1 MIRTRS
7 ELGWASLDISAVN
20 PDHEG
25 VYTLHI
31 SNTEGEAASSASIK
45 VAGIG
50 DILRDTQHEESWR
63 RIQEIEAPK
72 EPSPGKGIL
81 KFRETN

>member
-1 MIRTRS
+1 MGASQLIRTRF
-7 ELGWASLDISAVN
+7 ELGWACLDILAVN

-25 VYTLHI
+25 VYTLRI
-31 SNTEGEAASSASIK
+31 INLEGEAASSATVK

-50 DILRDTQHEESWR
+50 DILGDTFHESSWQ

-72 EPSPGKGIL
+72 EPSPGNNFK
-81 KFRETN
+81 